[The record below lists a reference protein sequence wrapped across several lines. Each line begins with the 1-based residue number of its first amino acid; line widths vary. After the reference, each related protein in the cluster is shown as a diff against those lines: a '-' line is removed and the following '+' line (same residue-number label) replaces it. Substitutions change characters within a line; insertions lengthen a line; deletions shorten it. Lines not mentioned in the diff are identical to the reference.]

1 MTFMKSKEKIVETV
15 EASRHRIYF
24 CGHIYTNKK
33 EKSLRERDGNRMNL
47 VTNIK

>member
-33 EKSLRERDGNRMNL
+33 KRKNLEKEMEEGW
-47 VTNIK
+47 TK